1 MILNNT
7 DLIDYINN
15 NPDTIMVRISPN
27 IKSLENI
34 LWLCDRAKALSMSVV
49 IQIIPKDYSNLL
61 WTQLESIRFDI
72 NIDHRKYVQDLED
85 KGFVV
90 YIPTFNNYVDLNST
104 FSGLDLGLDRKN
116 TIKFKNCYNLLEL
129 SYLQFF
135 KPFKYISLFAF
146 DGLEGIFFW
155 LMEKHVREIINPTC
169 ITQPFFVP
177 NILRDELG
185 LPKTDFNKTTI
196 ELIKNHVQYQINNI
210 GRADLELNQLHNA
223 TKEVINGQS
232 VEFEYFNISNSF
244 GINSYS
250 GFPLPENIVLY
261 DIDYIGKWDSN
272 FRIKDIVLK
281 ELN

>member
-104 FSGLDLGLDRKN
+104 FSGLDLGLDRKD

-146 DGLEGIFFW
+146 DGGRCRDW
-155 LMEKHVREIINPTC
+155 EK
-169 ITQPFFVP
+169 
-177 NILRDELG
+177 
-185 LPKTDFNKTTI
+185 
-196 ELIKNHVQYQINNI
+196 
-210 GRADLELNQLHNA
+210 
-223 TKEVINGQS
+223 
-232 VEFEYFNISNSF
+232 VEF
-244 GINSYS
+244 
-250 GFPLPENIVLY
+250 
-261 DIDYIGKWDSN
+261 K
-272 FRIKDIVLK
+272 
-281 ELN
+281 